1 MTPEQSLMNDANA
14 GDMRMHG
21 NNAGLASQTEIRKAR
36 WLAGFSILVNLLLAT
51 GKGIAGVMGGS
62 SALVGDAIH
71 SATDVV
77 GSSAA
82 WFGLWLAGKEHPSFP
97 YGLYKAETLA
107 TLLTSIVVI
116 VAGYEIG
123 RQALLGP
130 DTIPDVAVTLPV
142 AVISLVITVTFG
154 MYQLRAGRRLHS
166 KALEADARDYLAD
179 AMSTSVV
186 LLSLVGAYFGLHL
199 DRWAAADVAVFIFW
213 SGGNLLWRALRDLL
227 DEAIDRETERDIID
241 LVNSH
246 PRVDHVERIL
256 SRTAGGRFIVDLDVV
271 IRSSSHNLVHRLAH
285 LLESEI
291 QEQHPRVVMARI
303 KTHSREPAEISRLTP
318 VSEPGGVITPHLGAA
333 PWILYEVVDRHSGKV
348 SGRQYLRNPHRNA
361 SRKKGYLVGKWMLG
375 LKPDQ
380 VVVTEERESTAI
392 ALLKEAGVRVIVSHE
407 SQPENG

>member
-1 MTPEQSLMNDANA
+1 MKEANA
-14 GDMRMHG
+14 GEIRVHG
-21 NNAGLASQTEIRKAR
+21 NNASLSSQTEIRKAR
-36 WLAGFSILVNLLLAT
+36 WRAGFSILVNLMLAT
-51 GKGIAGVMGGS
+51 GKGVAGVMGGS
-62 SALVGDAIH
+62 SALVGDAVH

-107 TLLTSIVVI
+107 TLLTSVVVI

-130 DTIPDVAVTLPV
+130 KTIPDVAVTLPV
-142 AVISLVITVTFG
+142 AIVSLVVTITFG
-154 MYQLRAGRRLHS
+154 IYQLRAGRKLHS

-186 LLSLVGAYFGLHL
+186 LLSLIGAYFGLHL
-199 DRWAAADVAVFIFW
+199 DRWAAAAVAVFIFW

-227 DEAIDRETERDIID
+227 DEAIDRETEREIID

-271 IRSSSHNLVHRLAH
+271 IRSFSHNLAHRLAH

-291 QEQHPRVVMARI
+291 QENYPRVVMARI

-318 VSEPGGVITPHLGAA
+318 VSEPEGAITPHLGEA

-348 SGRQYLRNPHRNA
+348 SSRQYLRNPHRNA
-361 SRKKGYLVGKWMLG
+361 SRKKGYPVGKWMLG

-380 VVVTEERESTAI
+380 VVVTEERESTAT
-392 ALLKEAGVRVIVSHE
+392 ALLKEAGVRVIVSPGT
-407 SQPENG
+407 QPEDG

>member
-1 MTPEQSLMNDANA
+1 MKEANA
-14 GDMRMHG
+14 GEIRVHG
-21 NNAGLASQTEIRKAR
+21 NNAGLSSQTEIRKAR
-36 WLAGFSILVNLLLAT
+36 WRAGFSILVNLMLAT
-51 GKGIAGVMGGS
+51 GKGVAGVMGGS
-62 SALVGDAIH
+62 SALVGDAVH

-107 TLLTSIVVI
+107 TLLTSVVVI

-130 DTIPDVAVTLPV
+130 KTIPDVAVTLPV
-142 AVISLVITVTFG
+142 AIVSLVVTITFG
-154 MYQLRAGRRLHS
+154 IYQLLAGRKLHS

-186 LLSLVGAYFGLHL
+186 LLSLIGAYFGLHL
-199 DRWAAADVAVFIFW
+199 DRWAAAAVFIFW

-227 DEAIDRETERDIID
+227 DEAIDRETEREIID

-271 IRSSSHNLVHRLAH
+271 IRSSSHNLAHRLAH

-291 QEQHPRVVMARI
+291 QENYPRVVMARI

-318 VSEPGGVITPHLGAA
+318 VSEPEGVITPHLGEA
-333 PWILYEVVDRHSGKV
+333 PWILYEVVDRHSGEV
-348 SGRQYLRNPHRNA
+348 SSRQYLRNPHRNA

-380 VVVTEERESTAI
+380 VVVTEERESTAT
-392 ALLKEAGVRVIVSHE
+392 ALLKEAGVRVIVSPGT
-407 SQPENG
+407 QPEDG